1 MRFRGW
7 RTPLSDQD
15 RDPEWSEFIRR
26 LFQEAEPYLEV
37 RGDISHTRVSHDYAV
52 ILISREGGNKRIV
65 EPAIILHDIGWSRL
79 DPREI
84 PIAFGVLAEGEE
96 AHRLNR
102 IHELEGASI
111 AGQLLRSLDYDPF
124 LIEKVTSIIRSHDSG
139 VDIRFPEEGLV
150 KDADKLWRSS
160 RIGFWLEAERQGLDP
175 EEYLR
180 FLNERCKEWFFTSTA
195 VTLAGEDLEER
206 AGEIDT
212 KKRGLT

>member
-1 MRFRGW
+1 
-7 RTPLSDQD
+7 LSD
-15 RDPEWSEFIRR
+15 PKGKKEWAQFISR
-26 LFQEAEPYLEV
+26 LFHVAGPYLEV
-37 RGDISHTRVSHDYAV
+37 RGDIDHTRVSHDYAV
-52 ILISREGGNKRIV
+52 VLLSREGGNKRIV

-96 AHRLNR
+96 ARQLNR
-102 IHELEGASI
+102 IHEVEGALI
-111 AGQLLRSLDYDPF
+111 AEQVLRSLNYDPL
-124 LIEKVTSIIRSHDSG
+124 LIEKVISIIRRHDSG
-139 VDIRFPEEGLV
+139 LDISSPEEGLV

-160 RIGFWLEAERQGLDP
+160 KIGFWLEAERQGLDK

-206 AGEIDT
+206 AREIAAHGE
-212 KKRGLT
+212 KHPLP